1 MIVPLRIEVMVM
13 KKIMVMMMAVIAIMT
28 VTDKLKAITKNSC
41 IDVWYL
47 MNLAS
52 ISKEETAS
60 AIASHIQSQM
70 AKCGPCA
77 NNHHENNR
85 KKHKIGS
92 D

>member
-1 MIVPLRIEVMVM
+1 MPLRIEVMVM

-28 VTDKLKAITKNSC
+28 ATDKLKAITKNSC

-60 AIASHIQSQM
+60 AIASHIQS
-70 AKCGPCA
+70 
-77 NNHHENNR
+77 
-85 KKHKIGS
+85 
-92 D
+92 